1 MAKVL
6 LKDLNKKYDDTH
18 AVKDVNLEIRDREF
32 VVLVGPSGCGKTTT
46 LRMVAGLEEIT
57 SGEISI
63 DGRVVNELPPMDR
76 DIAMVFQNYA
86 LYPHMS
92 VYDNMAFGLKMRKF
106 ERSEIE
112 KRVRQAADILGIQ
125 ALLERRPRQLSGGQR
140 QRVALGRAIVRH
152 PRVFLFDEPLS
163 NLDAKLRVQMRVELK
178 RLHHRLETT
187 AIYVTHDQV
196 EAMTLGDRVV
206 VMKDGLVQQV
216 GEPLELYG
224 RPANRFVASFI
235 GSPAMNFA
243 DVTVTNTGEG
253 LWAEAPGLRIR
264 VPASKVPVLHRH
276 TGQKIVL
283 GIRPEALRLAN
294 GADGSDYAFDSTVE
308 VVEPLG
314 NEILIDVR
322 AGVHALVARVDP
334 ATRVKVHET
343 VRLAL
348 DPERLHFFDAKTE
361 AAL

>member
-1 MAKVL
+1 
-6 LKDLNKKYDDTH
+6 
-18 AVKDVNLEIRDREF
+18 
-32 VVLVGPSGCGKTTT
+32 
-46 LRMVAGLEEIT
+46 
-57 SGEISI
+57 
-63 DGRVVNELPPMDR
+63 
-76 DIAMVFQNYA
+76 
-86 LYPHMS
+86 
-92 VYDNMAFGLKMRKF
+92 MRKF
-106 ERSEIE
+106 ARDEIE
-112 KRVRQAADILGIQ
+112 KRVRRAADILGIQ
-125 ALLERRPRQLSGGQR
+125 ELLARRPRQLSGGQR
-140 QRVALGRAIVRH
+140 QRVALGRAIVRD

-178 RLHHRLETT
+178 RLHERLETT

-235 GSPAMNFA
+235 GSPAMNFVA
-243 DVTVTNTGEG
+243 VTLVQANGA
-253 LWAEAPGLRIR
+253 LWADTPGMR
-264 VPASKVPVLHRH
+264 VKIPAMKQERLARYAGERV
-276 TGQKIVL
+276 VL
-283 GIRPEALRLAN
+283 GVRPEALRMAN
-294 GADGSDYAFDSTVE
+294 GADSADHAFDSTVE

-314 NEILIDVR
+314 SEILLDVR
-322 AGVHALVARVDP
+322 AGEHPLVARLDP

-361 AAL
+361 AAI